1 MRVVVGDWRVECGV
15 FGGWLAM
22 KGSLKPWLNALLL
35 PHIATLVLFM
45 LVVGAAF
52 LKLRADLSLE
62 LLLAPVLLWLMGGTI
77 GWFAYL
83 PHLAEWTDLIAPTT
97 VVLLIIAACLFSGY
111 RKRHGNSGKW
121 LVSLALWLWFAYGFV
136 LLGAQY

>member
-1 MRVVVGDWRVECGV
+1 
-15 FGGWLAM
+15 M

-35 PHIATLVLFM
+35 PHIATLVLLM
-45 LVVGAAF
+45 LVAFAAV
-52 LKLRADLSLE
+52 LELRTDLILE

-97 VVLLIIAACLFSGY
+97 VVLLIIVACLFSGC
-111 RKRHGNSGKW
+111 RKRHSNSGKW

>member
-1 MRVVVGDWRVECGV
+1 
-15 FGGWLAM
+15 M
-22 KGSLKPWLNALLL
+22 KGSLKTSEASFSEAQTWLDALLL
-35 PHIATLVLFM
+35 PHIATLVLLM
-45 LVVGAAF
+45 LIAGGA
-52 LKLRADLSLE
+52 LRADFALE
-62 LLLAPVLLWLMGGTI
+62 ILLAPVLLWLMGGTI

-97 VVLLIIAACLFSGY
+97 VVLLIIAACLFSGC

>member
-1 MRVVVGDWRVECGV
+1 
-15 FGGWLAM
+15 M
-22 KGSLKPWLNALLL
+22 KGSLKTSEASFSEAKTWLDALLL
-35 PHIATLVLFM
+35 PHIATLVLLM
-45 LVVGAAF
+45 LIAGGA
-52 LKLRADLSLE
+52 LRADFALE
-62 LLLAPVLLWLMGGTI
+62 ILLAPVLLWLMGGTI

>member
-1 MRVVVGDWRVECGV
+1 MR
-15 FGGWLAM
+15 
-22 KGSLKPWLNALLL
+22 GSLKTSEARFSEAKTWLNALLL
-35 PHIATLVLFM
+35 PHIATLVLLM
-45 LVVGAAF
+45 LVALAMILG
-52 LKLRADLSLE
+52 LRDNFAVELE
-62 LLLAPVLLWLMGGTI
+62 LLLAPALLWLMGGTI

>member
-1 MRVVVGDWRVECGV
+1 
-15 FGGWLAM
+15 M
-22 KGSLKPWLNALLL
+22 KGSLKTSEASFSEAKTWLDALLL
-35 PHIATLVLFM
+35 PHIATLVLLM
-45 LVVGAAF
+45 LIAGGA
-52 LKLRADLSLE
+52 LRADFALE
-62 LLLAPVLLWLMGGTI
+62 ILLAPVLLWLMGGTI

-83 PHLAEWTDLIAPTT
+83 PHLAEWASLIIPTFT
-97 VVLLIIAACLFSGY
+97 VLLIIAVCLFSGC

>member
-1 MRVVVGDWRVECGV
+1 MR
-15 FGGWLAM
+15 
-22 KGSLKPWLNALLL
+22 GSLKTSEASFSEAKTWLNALLL
-35 PHIATLVLFM
+35 PHIATLVLLM
-45 LVVGAAF
+45 LVAFAAF
-52 LKLRADLSLE
+52 LELRADLILE
-62 LLLAPVLLWLMGGTI
+62 LLLAPVLLWLMSGTI

-97 VVLLIIAACLFSGY
+97 VVLLIIAACLFSGC